1 MTTERTFINET
12 DQATSAVYNDED
24 GPPRRASSISLEEAL
39 SMKPNT
45 LLPEYLPAGYALE
58 DVALLSNGAVV
69 LLVFGNTNSHGHL
82 HILQGG
88 SLSPD
93 GVTVK
98 RGKYSSTSLQSGSNA
113 HIVRGGWKQ
122 VVRTDG
128 STEVDWNEEESR
140 SLFFE
145 RAEGLVVLLGGP
157 ASMWSDNELKNVAES
172 LAPA

>member
-12 DQATSAVYNDED
+12 DQAPSAVHIDD
-24 GPPRRASSISLEEAL
+24 GDPPHKASSISLEEAL
-39 SMKPNT
+39 RMKSNMLMPK
-45 LLPEYLPAGYALE
+45 YLPVGYVLD
-58 DVALLSNGAVV
+58 DVSLLSNGAVV
-69 LLVFGNTNSHGHL
+69 LLAYGNSSSHGHL

-98 RGKYSSTSLQSGSNA
+98 RGKYSSTSLRAGSNA

-122 VVRTDG
+122 VVRANG
-128 STEVDWNEEESR
+128 STEVNWNEDESR

-145 RAEGLVVLLGGP
+145 RAEGLIVLLGWP
-157 ASMWSDNELKNVAES
+157 VVTWPDDELKNVAES